1 MPAGKPNGKAK
12 GAGRAKET
20 DGAPANQQS
29 TFQSPEERHP
39 MKMQIKNKLILI
51 GAIALFVTANE
62 ATSAELTADIAIHG
76 DKPGAAISPT
86 LYGIFYEDIN
96 YAGDGGLYA
105 ELVQNRSFEYRLM
118 DPEKFSKRNPKTPL
132 PPLFAWLPVE
142 RNGMTCKLAVAAE
155 RPLNPRNPNY
165 VTLTLVG
172 DGEAGIANTGFDG
185 GIAVQAGA
193 VYDFSLYA
201 RRTAG
206 EAAPLTVS
214 IETPDGT
221 VLAKTTL
228 SAPGGEWAK
237 QESALTVAKAE
248 PKARLVVTTTKAGT
262 VDLDMIS
269 LFPRDTFKGRK
280 NGLRKDL
287 AEAIAAIQP
296 KTLRFPGGCIVHGN
310 GLANAYRWKD
320 TVGDVAE
327 RKPNW
332 NRWGYHQSYGLGYF
346 EYMQFAED
354 IGATPLPILPAGVSC
369 GFTKPFEF
377 SKDGELSGWI
387 QDCID
392 LVEFAN
398 GPVDSTWGKVRAEM
412 GHPASFNLK
421 YIGIGNEEHDTPEFR
436 AIFPKFVT
444 AMREKCPEIQIVGTS
459 GLGPKIPLFDL
470 MAATGVEI
478 TDEHY
483 YMAPEWFVAN
493 RNRFDTVARKTPKV
507 YVGEYASQGNTQ
519 FNAVAEAVYLAG
531 IERNS
536 DQVVMTAYAPL
547 LARYDYTQWQK
558 ANLIWFDAERLVK
571 TPNYHVQQLFSTNLG
586 DHYLTNEVTFPSG
599 AVENG
604 KPPVLAVSPTLAGGK
619 LFLKL
624 ANPMTTPVTANVS
637 LRGLA
642 GIQPQ
647 AQLTTLAGSKD
658 AVNDAKSPDN
668 IAPVVTTLAVG
679 DQFKLTVPAMSVQ
692 ILRIGATPL

>member
-1 MPAGKPNGKAK
+1 
-12 GAGRAKET
+12 
-20 DGAPANQQS
+20 
-29 TFQSPEERHP
+29 
-39 MKMQIKNKLILI
+39 MQIKNKLTLI
-51 GAIALFVTANE
+51 AVSVLCSSSTA
-62 ATSAELTADIAIHG
+62 ATCAELVADITIHG
-76 DKPGAAISPT
+76 DKPAAAISPT

-105 ELVQNRSFEYRLM
+105 ELVQNRSFEYRLLE
-118 DPEKFSKRNPKTPL
+118 PGKFSMRNPKTPM
-132 PPLFAWLPVE
+132 PPLFSWMPVE
-142 RNGMTCKLAVAAE
+142 RNGMTCQLAVSGDH
-155 RPLNPRNPNY
+155 PLNSRNPHY
-165 VTLTLVG
+165 VTLNLAGAGV
-172 DGEAGIANTGFDG
+172 AGIANTGYDG
-185 GIAVQAGA
+185 GITIQAGA
-193 VYDFSLYA
+193 AYDISLYA
-201 RRTAG
+201 RRSAG
-206 EAAPLTVS
+206 DAAPLTVS
-214 IETPDGT
+214 LETPEGA

-228 SAPGGEWAK
+228 AAPVGEWAK
-237 QESALTVAKAE
+237 RESVLTVTRAE
-248 PKARLVVTTTKAGT
+248 PKARLVVTTTNAGT
-262 VDLDMIS
+262 VDLDMVS

-287 AEAIAAIQP
+287 AEAIAAIRP

-320 TVGDVAE
+320 TVGDVAA

-354 IGATPLPILPAGVSC
+354 IGATPLPILPGGVSC
-369 GFTKPFEF
+369 GFSKPFEF
-377 SKDGELSGWI
+377 SKDSELSDWI
-387 QDCID
+387 QDCVD

-398 GPVDSTWGKVRAEM
+398 GPVNSTWGKVRADM

-421 YIGIGNEEHDTPEFR
+421 FIGIGNEEHDTPEFR

-478 TDEHY
+478 SDEHY
-483 YMAPEWFVAN
+483 YMPPEWFVAN
-493 RNRFDTVARKTPKV
+493 RNRFDTVARKAPKV
-507 YVGEYASQGNTQ
+507 YVGEYASQGNTL

-547 LARYDYTQWQK
+547 LARYGFTQWQK

-571 TPNYHVQQLFSTNLG
+571 TPNYHVQQLFSSNLG
-586 DHYLTNEVTFPSG
+586 DHYLTNEVTFPAG
-599 AVENG
+599 AVEKG
-604 KPPVLAVSPTLAGGK
+604 KPPILAVSPTLAGGK

-624 ANPMTTPVTANVS
+624 ANPMTTPVTASVS

-647 AQLTTLAGSKD
+647 AQLITLAGDKD
-658 AVNDAKSPDN
+658 AANDAKSPDN
-668 IAPVVTTLAVG
+668 IAPVVSSLPVG
-679 DQFKLTVPAMSVQ
+679 EQFKLTVPAMSVQ
-692 ILRIGATPL
+692 ILRIGATAP